1 MGAVPQAGAAGM
13 KALWA
18 IAAYEVRSEMRRIS
32 TWVYFG
38 LLFALTFVMMAAMA
52 GTWPDFDL
60 GSRVQ
65 LANAPRPLANLI
77 AVISILAVPIT
88 SALAGRAVHRDFE
101 TRIHPLF
108 FTTPVGKTAY
118 LGGRYLGT
126 IIANLLV
133 FLGIPL
139 GAMAAAAMPFT
150 DADRIGPF
158 RLDAYAAPFALIVIP
173 NVLLTA
179 ALFLVLAALTRRVLA
194 NQVGGVVLLLGW
206 MVSRLF
212 ASAIDE
218 DWVTHLSDP
227 FGAAPLRWAIALL
240 DGGGAERAG
249 HPPHLAAAGQP
260 RALAAGGVRHPGVRD
275 EPVPLRPVRQGRR
288 GAPAAGRGRG
298 GAVAGGEAHASA
310 AAAVLRRGVA
320 MGAAGGGD
328 ARRHAAHPAGSVVLD
343 PGGRVR
349 GIRADHGHGAGEHL
363 RDRDLSGDL
372 PGAGAA
378 GRDVRAVP
386 GDHHHHLRRRA
397 GVGGARDGRGAD
409 PRRAPGAHLDPVHRQ
424 DAGA

>member
-1 MGAVPQAGAAGM
+1 MGAVPQAGVVGM

-126 IIANLLV
+126 VIVNLLV

-139 GAMAAAAMPFT
+139 GAMIAAAMPFT

-179 ALFLVLAALTRRVLA
+179 ALVGFMLGDLREKLEPLGIPHDHVTVLLHEVPRDNSGGRRKIQPIATHGKRITDFASWRGLLVLT
-194 NQVGGVVLLLGW
+194 
-206 MVSRLF
+206 
-212 ASAIDE
+212 
-218 DWVTHLSDP
+218 
-227 FGAAPLRWAIALL
+227 
-240 DGGGAERAG
+240 
-249 HPPHLAAAGQP
+249 
-260 RALAAGGVRHPGVRD
+260 
-275 EPVPLRPVRQGRR
+275 
-288 GAPAAGRGRG
+288 
-298 GAVAGGEAHASA
+298 
-310 AAAVLRRGVA
+310 GVA
-320 MGAAGGGD
+320 
-328 ARRHAAHPAGSVVLD
+328 
-343 PGGRVR
+343 
-349 GIRADHGHGAGEHL
+349 
-363 RDRDLSGDL
+363 
-372 PGAGAA
+372 
-378 GRDVRAVP
+378 
-386 GDHHHHLRRRA
+386 
-397 GVGGARDGRGAD
+397 
-409 PRRAPGAHLDPVHRQ
+409 
-424 DAGA
+424 